1 MELAYSSEQVFVV
14 FFRTRDQ
21 LSIFPEAKVIRQ
33 VYTSQTISRINK
45 VFTINYDG
53 RMINIDNSMYL

>member
-14 FFRTRDQ
+14 FFGTRDQ
-21 LSIFPEAKVIRQ
+21 LSSFPEAKVIRQ

-45 VFTINYDG
+45 V
-53 RMINIDNSMYL
+53 SP